1 MSQSSD
7 KNDEYVLYAAHC
19 LEMAK
24 LAPDPSSLGILN
36 DMAAEWLRLADAA
49 VPVPRLGL

>member
-1 MSQSSD
+1 MSRSSD
-7 KNDEYVLYAAHC
+7 KNDEYVLFAAHC

-24 LAPDPSSLGILN
+24 LAPDAESLGILN
-36 DMAAEWLRLADAA
+36 NMATEWLRLADAT

>member
-1 MSQSSD
+1 MAQSGD

-24 LAPDPSSLGILN
+24 LAPDAKSLGILN
-36 DMAAEWLRLADAA
+36 DMAAEWLRLADTQ
-49 VPVPRLGL
+49 PPRLGL

>member
-1 MSQSSD
+1 MAQSSD

-24 LAPDPSSLGILN
+24 LASDPESLGVLN
-36 DMAAEWLRLADAA
+36 NMAAEWLRLADTQS
-49 VPVPRLGL
+49 PRLGL

>member
-1 MSQSSD
+1 MSQSTD

-24 LAPDPSSLGILN
+24 LAQDAGSLGILN
-36 DMAAEWLRLADAA
+36 DMATEWLRLADAA